1 MVNLQK
7 ENKRMTATVEE
18 SAGDAIDGRPMV
30 SVVMVAYNSA
40 KYIEDAIRG
49 VVNQRTEFPVQL
61 IISDDASTDD
71 TEAIVSKWA
80 ARYPD
85 IVEYHRNESNLGVQK
100 NYLAAFRHCRG
111 KYLAMC
117 DADDYWTCRTKLAR
131 QVSYMEK
138 HPECA
143 ICFHRVIN
151 YYEGCGEMSLSNG
164 GGSAMQIHNAY
175 DLSQRNVITNMSV
188 LSRMSLLDFDNLPEW
203 LGDVRLLDYAM
214 HMLFA
219 ASRPENTIHFFKR
232 PMGVYR
238 HSAEAIWTM
247 TEKNTRIQ
255 MAIDVRE
262 HLIEEFA
269 DRPDLVA
276 NLKRACADMQSNMN
290 KPDAPAKRKLLS
302 RVRGAVS
309 RLVPVPRP

>member
-1 MVNLQK
+1 MMPIRNMEPIETYNAAEAHKNQ
-7 ENKRMTATVEE
+7 
-18 SAGDAIDGRPMV
+18 PMV

-40 KYIEDAIRG
+40 KYINDAIRG
-49 VVNQRTEFPVQL
+49 VVRQRTGFPIQL
-61 IISDDASTDD
+61 VVSDDASTDD
-71 TEAIVSKWA
+71 TEAIVAKWV

-85 IVEYHRNESNLGVQK
+85 IVEYHRNAVNLGVQG
-100 NYLAAFRHCRG
+100 NYLEAFKHCRG

-117 DADDYWTCRTKLAR
+117 DADDYWTCRAKLAR
-131 QVSYMEK
+131 QVRYMEK

-151 YYEGCGEMSLSNG
+151 YYEESREMSLSNG
-164 GGSAMQIHNAY
+164 GGKAMQIHNAY

-188 LSRMSLLDFDNLPEW
+188 LSRMSLLDFDNLPGW
-203 LGDVRLLDYAM
+203 LSEVRLLDYAM

-247 TEKNTRIQ
+247 TEKNARIQ
-255 MAIDVRE
+255 MAIDVRK

-276 NLKRACADMQSNMN
+276 NLERACADMQRNMD

-302 RVRGAVS
+302 RVRATVS
-309 RLVPVPRP
+309 RLLPVPRP